1 VEAFT
6 AASGG
11 RKILVQSLDSGR
23 ASWPPGSPLASL
35 LDAGQQRWPR
45 LGAERRYPGPGEVLT
60 REGDAGRVGY
70 LLLPG
75 TVQVSGAIDEGEAL
89 LATRAGDEVA
99 GCGAATRFSRVLL
112 DPVARYGQPT
122 PVDRVIARP
131 LVQTEFATL
140 ADTAESTR
148 PAHVAAAQGR
158 LHRRGRLSRDDDPGR
173 RGASQARFPYAVL
186 TDKQIV
192 PMTE

>member
-112 DPVARYGQPT
+112 DPVAR
-122 PVDRVIARP
+122 
-131 LVQTEFATL
+131 
-140 ADTAESTR
+140 
-148 PAHVAAAQGR
+148 GR
-158 LHRRGRLSRDDDPGR
+158 LHRRGRLSRDDHPGR
-173 RGASQARFPYAVL
+173 RGASQVRFPYAVL
-186 TDKQIV
+186 IDEQIV